1 MTQVT
6 ARRTPA
12 GYKSCVA
19 TTALRNASGPTHGA
33 GYSRLVRRIER
44 LVNLIAALLETRR
57 PMPAAD
63 IRARIAGYDQDNHEA
78 FRRAFERDKEALRAM
93 GIPVELRPLDEGL
106 GEAAEGYIIPKER
119 YYLPD
124 LELAPDEL
132 AALRIAAETV
142 LGAADAAEAGLMKL
156 TLDSPDAPSEGP
168 RLVWGTDLAAEQPLL
183 APLYSALFER
193 HPVAFDYVRAGEDL
207 RGRREVEP
215 YRLLHRR
222 GHWYVVGRD
231 RDRDAVRA
239 FKLSRIQAPVDP
251 LDGTYDVPEDFDA
264 AEHLGEGWEIGSEP
278 TTAVV
283 RFDADMRWWAER
295 NLTEGTRTERPGG
308 ALDVEMPVSN
318 IDALVSWALGFGDRI
333 EIRAPEEARRRL
345 VAHLEPFLTGETRSG

>member
-1 MTQVT
+1 M
-6 ARRTPA
+6 
-12 GYKSCVA
+12 
-19 TTALRNASGPTHGA
+19 
-33 GYSRLVRRIER
+33 RRIER

-57 PMPAAD
+57 PMTAAD
-63 IRARIAGYDQDNHEA
+63 IRSRIAGYDQDNHEA

-93 GIPVELRPLDEGL
+93 GIPVELHRLDEAL

-156 TLDSPDAPSEGP
+156 TLDSPDAPSQGP
-168 RLVWGTDLAAEQPLL
+168 RLVWGADLAAEQPLL
-183 APLYSALFER
+183 SPLYSALFER
-193 HPVAFDYVRAGEDL
+193 TPVAFDYVRAGEDDPA
-207 RGRREVEP
+207 RREVEP

-231 RDRDAVRA
+231 RDRAAVRA
-239 FKLSRIQAPVDP
+239 FKLSRIRSPVEP
-251 LDGTYDVPEDFDA
+251 LDGTYDVPDDFDA
-264 AEHLGEGWEIGSEP
+264 TEHLGEGWEIGTEP

-295 NLTEGTRTERPGG
+295 NLAEGHKTEASGG

-318 IDALVSWALGFGDRI
+318 VDALVSWALGFGDRI
-333 EIRAPEEARRRL
+333 EIRRPEEARRRL
-345 VAHLEPFLTGETRSG
+345 LSHLEPFLTGESGGG